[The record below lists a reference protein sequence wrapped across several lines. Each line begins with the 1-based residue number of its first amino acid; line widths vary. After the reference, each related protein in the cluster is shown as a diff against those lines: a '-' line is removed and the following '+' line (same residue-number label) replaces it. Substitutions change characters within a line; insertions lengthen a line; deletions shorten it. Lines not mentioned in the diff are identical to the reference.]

1 MTSVLSNLQPFI
13 RSHIENLINVY
24 IYLTFSYN
32 GIDVLCYTQTK
43 EKEEEF
49 TKSLKLTSRERHFI
63 NFASVEYDGQIYM
76 TPQDFLES
84 FVEEEPRRKC
94 APKFTLHLLS

>member
-1 MTSVLSNLQPFI
+1 MILLFHS
-13 RSHIENLINVY
+13 
-24 IYLTFSYN
+24 
-32 GIDVLCYTQTK
+32 QTK

-49 TKSLKLTSRERHFI
+49 SKSLKLTSRERHFI
-63 NFASVEYDGQIYM
+63 NFASVEHDGQIYM

-94 APKFTLHLLS
+94 PPTL